1 MTQDDSTRALR
12 RSRSALRRRVDRIR
26 TVAAVA
32 LAALLGAAIIVT
44 GGSPADAQAAAAAD
58 GRSVDD
64 AGGDATTTLIYVG
77 EWSIIR
83 DPALSGGS
91 SNRST
96 VRDSLVSVRFT
107 GTGVTVVGSTG
118 PDHGTVEF
126 TVDGAA
132 GTTRDLYSRAPTT
145 GTALFAVNGLT
156 PASHVV
162 SMRVTGDKGSAST
175 GTAASLD
182 RVGVSTA
189 VAAVAPTSSG
199 FVTRSGSRL
208 MLGGAPFRF
217 AGANLYWL
225 GLDDNLTDA
234 GGATYPTKYRIDNG
248 LQSAK
253 NAGLTVIR
261 SHTLGISVGC
271 ARCIEPTL
279 GTFNDAA
286 FQSADYA
293 IYRAGQLGLKIV
305 IPLTD
310 QWRWYHGGI
319 STFTGWRG
327 YPNYGGADGAT
338 KNTVN
343 AANNSYQ
350 RASEA
355 HFYSDTTVSNDFKQ
369 YVTHLLQH
377 VNPYTGLAYKDDPT
391 IMAWETG
398 NEIWTANP
406 TWTQDIAWFVKHNLA
421 ARQLVAD
428 GTAASGMQVANAAV
442 DAPDVDILGGHFYPV
457 DTAWMKRD
465 AALAAA
471 KGKAYLVGEYAW
483 TDAAA
488 TTAQLAAVEADPN
501 VAGNLVW
508 TLMPYKED
516 GIPEIHG
523 DGYALYYPA
532 TSPAMTSVMDQI
544 RRHAQVMSGR

>member
-1 MTQDDSTRALR
+1 MTHHTTASLGPRRSASTVRLR
-12 RSRSALRRRVDRIR
+12 RGGRAR
-26 TVAAVA
+26 TLIAGVLAVV
-32 LAALLGAAIIVT
+32 LGTALLVAGGA
-44 GGSPADAQAAAAAD
+44 PADAQPAAAGD
-58 GRSVDD
+58 SSSVDD
-64 AGGDATTTLIYVG
+64 AAGTAQTALIYVG

-83 DPALSGGS
+83 AAALSGGTAH
-91 SNRST
+91 RST
-96 VRDSLVSVRFT
+96 VPDSLVGIRFT
-107 GTGVTVVGSTG
+107 GTGLTLVGSTG

-126 TVDGAA
+126 SVDGAA
-132 GTTRDLYSRAPTT
+132 GTVRDLYSRTATT
-145 GTALFAVNGLT
+145 GAALFTVSGLAPGSHSVT
-156 PASHVV
+156 MRLTGGRGAS
-162 SMRVTGDKGSAST
+162 ST
-175 GTAASLD
+175 GTAATLD
-182 RVGVSTA
+182 RVDVSTA
-189 VAAVAPTSSG
+189 VTPTAGG
-199 FVTRSGSRL
+199 FVTRSGNRL
-208 MLGGAPFRF
+208 MLDGAPFRF

-225 GLDDNLTDA
+225 GLDDNLTDS

-271 ARCIEPTL
+271 ARCVEPTL

-293 IYRAGQLGLKIV
+293 IYRAGQLGLKV
-305 IPLTD
+305 MIPLTD

-327 YPNYGGADGAT
+327 YPNYGGVAGAT
-338 KNTVN
+338 RNTVN
-343 AANNSYQ
+343 AANNKDQ

-355 HFYSDTTVSNDFKQ
+355 AFYSDTTVSNDFKQ

-406 TWTQDIAWFVKHNLA
+406 TWTQDIAWFIKHNLGA
-421 ARQLVAD
+421 KQLVAD
-428 GTAASGMQVANAAV
+428 GTAATGMQVANAAV
-442 DAPDVDILGGHFYPV
+442 DAPDVDIVGGHFYPV

-465 AALAAA
+465 AAVAAG
-471 KGKAYLVGEYAW
+471 KGKAYVVGEYAW
-483 TDAAA
+483 TDATA
-488 TTAQLAAVEADPN
+488 TAAQLAAVEADPN
-501 VAGNLVW
+501 IAGDLVW

-516 GIPEIHG
+516 GTPEIHG
-523 DGYALYYPA
+523 DSYALYYPA
-532 TSPAMTSVMDQI
+532 TDPAMASVMEQI